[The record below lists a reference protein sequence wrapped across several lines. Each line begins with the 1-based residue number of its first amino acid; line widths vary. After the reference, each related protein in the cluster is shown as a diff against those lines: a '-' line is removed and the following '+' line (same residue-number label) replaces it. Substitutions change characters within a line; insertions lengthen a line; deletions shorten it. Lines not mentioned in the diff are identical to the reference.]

1 MSPTTRNILAQAA
14 PLRLAN
20 TKRNVPFKQLPSHT
34 RRWYVVLLQL
44 MLCICLGFSVAS
56 SVSAKTQLISSL
68 IDQQGKPT
76 AALSELLALTDV
88 AAVDNFND
96 LVRQT
101 QAHWFQ
107 GGKERWEF
115 DPRFEARRAQLMPVL
130 RRLNVVDAIRAED
143 KHYRYGLVHG
153 AMASAVARR
162 LDFLVEEWQRG
173 VRFDEIVFVTG
184 QRSLDSALEKT
195 FIDAGLKTEPEMM
208 QYLWKTKALPVAL
221 KRLPLKIANALPVRS
236 PDGQLKRPQTKD
248 AILTWLASNPQPA
261 KAVFI
266 SNQPHVG
273 YQHAVAETTMPKQ
286 FNFETIGPAASDKTK
301 ISVYLDAIARWLYQ
315 ESLKRQHSTA

>member
-1 MSPTTRNILAQAA
+1 MSPTTHNILAQAA

-20 TKRNVPFKQLPSHT
+20 TKRNMPLKRLPSHT
-34 RRWYVVLLQL
+34 RQWYVVLLQQ
-44 MLCICLGFSVAS
+44 MLGICLGFSIAS
-56 SVSAKTQLISSL
+56 SASAKTQLIGSL

-88 AAVDNFND
+88 PAVDNFND
-96 LVRQT
+96 LVKQT
-101 QAHWFQ
+101 QAHWSQ

-153 AMASAVARR
+153 AIASAVARR

-184 QRSLDSALEKT
+184 QRRLDSALEKT

-208 QYLWKTKALPVAL
+208 QYLWKSKALPAAL
-221 KRLPLKIANALPVRS
+221 KRLPLEIANALPVRS

-248 AILTWLASNPQPA
+248 AIQAWLAFNPEPA

-273 YQHAVAETTMPKQ
+273 YQHAVAETTMPEQ
-286 FNFETIGPAASDKTK
+286 FDFETIGPTASDKTK
-301 ISVYLDAIARWLYQ
+301 ISVCLDAIARWLYQ
-315 ESLKRQHSTA
+315 ESLKRQQ